1 MKEAIN
7 KLFHA
12 TKQVA
17 DEACHGANILANKGK
32 QKIDQLSLENELGK
46 AQRQLGALVY
56 SLAKSGEQNDALVQQ
71 YIDVV
76 AAIEEELAALTAE
89 KPVADTKI
97 HVANVC
103 PNCGNEVAEDAL
115 FCSGCGTRCAK

>member
-7 KLFHA
+7 KLLSA

-32 QKIDQLSLENELGK
+32 KKIDQLSLENELGK

-56 SLAKSGEQNDALVQQ
+56 SLAKSGEQNEALVQQ
-71 YIDVV
+71 YIDIV
-76 AAIEEELAALTAE
+76 AAIEEELNALTE
-89 KPVADTKI
+89 KAPADVKVT
-97 HVANVC
+97 NVC
-103 PNCGNEVAEDAL
+103 PSCGKEVAEGAM
-115 FCSGCGTRCAK
+115 FCSGCGARCAK